1 MIAALLLAA
10 VLDTVKMTLPV
21 HTALQATP
29 ADSLSGWCA
38 TQWFRDAEHETVYLT
53 TIRRAEDSNPTCAA
67 GQAVVLVR
75 PACLFGMSEFASLP
89 YRVPEVVIICR
100 PHAQGIPLSPM
111 RRTERAG

>member
-38 TQWFRDAEHETVYLT
+38 TDWFRDAEHETVYLSVVV
-53 TIRRAEDSNPTCAA
+53 RASESNPTCGAW
-67 GQAVVLVR
+67 QAVVLVR
-75 PACLFGMSEFASLP
+75 PACVFSMSELASLP

-100 PHAQGIPLSPM
+100 PHAHGIPLSPM